1 MQRVQDRVQVGAQ
14 DEVET
19 VHLYVV
25 RERPKKPY
33 TFLPLVCA
41 VLCLLGIAAVTLYS
55 AEHPY
60 YEHERL
66 TVPAKFLPLKVFTAQ
81 APIIPTG
88 VKTYPATYAAGTLTL
103 TNGSVLSE
111 VLPQGVI
118 FNGVNGVE
126 VQTEQSVFI
135 PAGSAAGYGV
145 ATAPAKA
152 LTAGKSGNI
161 PTLAIN
167 AVYGTALYVRNL
179 AAFTGGS
186 DAYSVTIQ
194 LPKDRQTAI
203 DVARALVASQ
213 QAHISAIL
221 ANPCKEDHFAG
232 SNKMIVTW
240 GCQFATYHVPSY
252 MHVTAAKLSGK
263 NFLVDVAF
271 VPRTVRLWVR

>member
-1 MQRVQDRVQVGAQ
+1 MQAVQD
-14 DEVET
+14 EMET
-19 VHLYVV
+19 IHLYVV
-25 RERPKKPY
+25 REQTKKPY
-33 TFLPLVCA
+33 TVLPLLCA
-41 VLCLLGIAAVTLYS
+41 FLCLLGIAAVTLYS

-66 TVPAKFLPLKVFTAQ
+66 TVPAKFLPLKVFTAA

-88 VKTYPATYAAGTLTL
+88 VKTYSATTAHGTLTL

-118 FNGVNGVE
+118 FNGVNGAE

-145 ATAPAKA
+145 ATVPAKA
-152 LTAGKSGNI
+152 LIAGRSGNI
-161 PTLAIN
+161 QALAVN

-179 AAFTGGS
+179 TAFTGGR
-186 DAYSVTIQ
+186 DAYSVTVQ

-213 QAHISAIL
+213 QAHVSAIL
-221 ANPCKEDHFAG
+221 ANPCKEAAWV
-232 SNKMIVTW
+232 SKKILQLSW
-240 GCQFATYHVPSY
+240 GCQYITYHVPSY
-252 MHVTAAKLSGK
+252 MHVTSVHLSGK
-263 NFLVDVAF
+263 SLFIDVAF
-271 VPRTVRLWVR
+271 TPPPARMWVR